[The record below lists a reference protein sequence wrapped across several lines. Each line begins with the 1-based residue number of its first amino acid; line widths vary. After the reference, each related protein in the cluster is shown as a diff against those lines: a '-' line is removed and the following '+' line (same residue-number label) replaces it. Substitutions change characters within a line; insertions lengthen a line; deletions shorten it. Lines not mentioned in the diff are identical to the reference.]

1 MELSA
6 FRGGRSAFKLRE
18 HPPMAGDDA
27 VGADQGARSSND
39 FRRVWGLSR
48 PKRQFLVDLAACR
61 KWPGQWCGILYQP
74 MLFCTP
80 DTPGRRWFR
89 GRRTLDDYEGPF
101 DELSV
106 EQALAW
112 YTEVKI
118 DPAPDELIEEWKSS
132 TAPPNA
138 MPQPQAT
145 PGIPAVAEPDSRLLA
160 ATQSEAPATCL
171 DASESDRPAGTT
183 DPSTDPSTTPGTQ
196 REAKGTTELSSDE
209 LTGTMKDLL
218 TGAYELGAFDLASCR
233 PFPEIVK
240 KAGRSS
246 PDSRNVRDALKRL
259 KDGELMKAKRGTNGG
274 FWITAKGCQ
283 AIGNEYP
290 PPG

>member
-1 MELSA
+1 
-6 FRGGRSAFKLRE
+6 
-18 HPPMAGDDA
+18 MAGDV
-27 VGADQGARSSND
+27 VGAHQGAQFHEARD
-39 FRRVWGLSR
+39 LKRRAIEI
-48 PKRQFLVDLAACR
+48 DLAACELFVAER
-61 KWPGQWCGILYQP
+61 SPYELWPVLAR
-74 MLFCTP
+74 TP
-80 DTPGRRWFR
+80 DGCWFQ
-89 GRRTLDDYEGPF
+89 GSWNALDRYYAGHF
-101 DELSV
+101 SQL
-106 EQALAW
+106 
-112 YTEVKI
+112 KI
-118 DPAPDELIEEWKSS
+118 DQAQRWCTRMKIKRPDKLIEDSKSS

-160 ATQSEAPATCL
+160 ATQTEAPATRL

-183 DPSTDPSTTPGTQ
+183 DPSTDPSTTPGTTPGTQ

-218 TGAYELGAFDLASCR
+218 TGAYELGAFDLASCW